1 MTRTSSRLLPKP
13 EGVPPPA
20 EGRPILLRAYA
31 EAKPATAK
39 KTRLQQPSEWVLV
52 FDCETTVDET
62 QRLRFGTFQLWD
74 GDKLEIQGLFFDP
87 RPGSTT
93 EAEQAVLKSEAELLG
108 CRLFTVEDFIE
119 KVFLTA
125 AYDGEATVVGFN
137 LPFDLSRLA
146 LEARRAPPVY
156 RRNKNGETIVDRS
169 MVGGFTLTLSKNARR
184 PNVKVKHLNRRM
196 AFISFADPGGHPNRR
211 KRNPADAHTR
221 GFFLD
226 LKTLAAALTS
236 ESHTLD
242 SLAKFLEVPGKIK
255 FEDFGRPID
264 AEFIRYAVTDTEV
277 TRRCYQELTRRFAE
291 HGLTHTLPHRIYS
304 EASLGK
310 AYLRE
315 MGITPWREVQPGF

>member
-1 MTRTSSRLLPKP
+1 
-13 EGVPPPA
+13 
-20 EGRPILLRAYA
+20 
-31 EAKPATAK
+31 
-39 KTRLQQPSEWVLV
+39 
-52 FDCETTVDET
+52 
-62 QRLRFGTFQLWD
+62 
-74 GDKLEIQGLFFDP
+74 
-87 RPGSTT
+87 
-93 EAEQAVLKSEAELLG
+93 VLKSEAELLG

-196 AFISFADPGGHPNRR
+196 AFISFADPGGHPNGR

-304 EASLGK
+304 EASLGEG
-310 AYLRE
+310 LRRCAR
-315 MGITPWREVQPGF
+315 TAR